1 MSDDGVVQR
10 AAGQSGPQER
20 ARRGRVRRWGAAAI
34 ALRACRVVLGGVALL
49 AVLAI
54 PASARADAVTDW
66 NAVAAAA
73 LQASP
78 TATPPAVPGAGQGA
92 VSTAHLAVVHGA
104 VYDAVN
110 AIVGCY
116 EPYVSSPAAKRWYSQ
131 DAAVAAAA
139 RHVLVNGG
147 LGIPDAR
154 MPLIEAAYQAA
165 LEPIEDG
172 PAKAGGIATGQA
184 AATDMLAARAG
195 DGRFGPFRFSESTLP
210 GGWRLV
216 PPATVTDPG
225 AWLKDVTPFVLHDPD
240 RFRGRPPLRLGS
252 RAYARDFNE
261 VKAIGRT
268 DSPRTPDQTAAAQY
282 WGTTNA
288 TATMASII
296 RSVADTQGGTLA
308 DHARLLA
315 RVYTNAADA
324 LIVTWR
330 DKARYS
336 FWRPF
341 HAIREAASDGNPAT
355 EADPD
360 LDVDDHGPALS
371 RAPKRAVDLRQRG
384 RAHDEALLWPRRGD
398 LHRNHP
404 RHRHHARRHD
414 AAVHKLLAAARRHRR
429 GPHLVRH
436 PLPVR
441 RHRGRQDRAQG
452 RTLGQPARVPL
463 IPGRALA
470 ALPTR

>member
-1 MSDDGVVQR
+1 MR
-10 AAGQSGPQER
+10 AT
-20 ARRGRVRRWGAAAI
+20 RV
-34 ALRACRVVLGGVALL
+34 LRALLGGFGLF

-66 NAVAAAA
+66 NQVAAAA
-73 LQASP
+73 LQSPGTASP
-78 TATPPAVPGAGQGA
+78 PGAGQGA
-92 VSTAHLAVVHGA
+92 VSTAHLAMVHVA

-110 AIVGCY
+110 AIAGRH
-116 EPYVSSPAAKRWYSQ
+116 EPCVSSPAAKRWYSQ

-147 LGIPDAR
+147 LGIPAAR
-154 MPLIEAAYQAA
+154 MPEIEAAYQAT
-165 LEPIEDG
+165 LLPIPDG
-172 PAKAGGIATGQA
+172 PAKAGGIATGEA
-184 AATDMLAARAG
+184 AATELLAARVG
-195 DGRFGPFRFSESTLP
+195 DGRFGPFRFSESTVV

-225 AWLKDVTPFVLHDPD
+225 AWLKDVTPFVLRDSD
-240 RFRGRPPLRLGS
+240 RFSGRAPHPLGS
-252 RAYARDFNE
+252 RAYAADFNE
-261 VKAIGRT
+261 VKAVGPAT
-268 DSPRTPDQTAAAQY
+268 GSTRTPEQTAAAEY

-296 RSVADTQGGTLA
+296 RSVASGQGGTLA

-341 HAIREAASDGNPAT
+341 HAIRETASDGNRAT

-360 LDVDDHGPALS
+360 WTALIAS
-371 RAPKRAVDLRQRG
+371 PPYPEHPSGLSAFGGAAVDTMQDFYG
-384 RAHDEALLWPRRGD
+384 RDEATFSGTTPGGVTRQFTSFSQVRDDIVEARIWSGIHFRFADTEGAEIGRKVAQWG
-398 LHRNHP
+398 N
-404 RHRHHARRHD
+404 RHGFR
-414 AAVHKLLAAARRHRR
+414 
-429 GPHLVRH
+429 
-436 PLPVR
+436 
-441 RHRGRQDRAQG
+441 
-452 RTLGQPARVPL
+452 
-463 IPGRALA
+463 
-470 ALPTR
+470 